1 MSRKFASLFAAIAI
15 AAASIAPA
23 SAEQG
28 SRTIQ
33 VAVSYA
39 DLDLTSAVGV
49 KALSSR
55 IKRAADVACGRSRGS
70 ASLTIRRA
78 IEACRAE
85 AISSAVASIDA
96 PILNVLYNPEKL
108 TRLASR

>member
-1 MSRKFASLFAAIAI
+1 MTRQFASILAAIAI

-28 SRTIQ
+28 RHNIHVT
-33 VAVSYA
+33 VSYS
-39 DLDLTSAVGV
+39 DLDLTRAEGA
-49 KALSSR
+49 KTLSIR
-55 IKRAADVACGRSRGS
+55 LNRAADKTCGNSHGS

-78 IEACRAE
+78 IEACRAV

-96 PILNVLYNPEKL
+96 PLLTALYNPEKL
-108 TRLASR
+108 KRLASR